1 MTTLVRVSLLGL
13 AALLLHGGLARA
25 EDDLPGSKDPPLFN
39 RMPGFFIRNYSDK
52 DFDTHEMRDAKLEPF
67 QVEGHV
73 TQILYVIQ
81 PGAKEPSR
89 AQVLRNYE
97 NAIKAIGGKVLYS
110 DYDGSS
116 FLTVVKDGKEIWV
129 EVSAYVTFQIQL
141 FVIEKQAMAQEIVA
155 NADVFKSDLAS
166 TGHAAVYGI
175 YFDTSKAV
183 VKPESQPA
191 LAEIAK
197 LLAANPG
204 LKLHVVGHTDSVG
217 TVEANLKLSQARAE
231 AVVQELVT
239 RYHVAPARLRGY
251 GVSSL
256 APVAP
261 NDSDAGRAKNRRVEL
276 VKQ

>member
-1 MTTLVRVSLLGL
+1 MTTLLRVSLLVL
-13 AALLLHGGLARA
+13 AALLLHAGLARA
-25 EDDLPGSKDPPLFN
+25 EDDLPGSKDPALFN
-39 RMPGFFIRNYSDK
+39 RMPGFFIRYYSDK
-52 DFDTHEMRDAKLEPF
+52 EFDTHEMRDPKLQPF
-67 QVEGHV
+67 KVEGHV
-73 TQILYVIQ
+73 TQILYALQ

-116 FLTVVKDGKEIWV
+116 FLTVVRDGKEIWV
-129 EVSAYVTFQIQL
+129 EVSAYVTFEIQL
-141 FVIEKQAMAQEIVA
+141 WVIEKKAMAQEIVA
-155 NADVFKSDLAS
+155 NADVFKTDLAT

-175 YFDTSKAV
+175 YFDTNKAV

-197 LLAANPG
+197 LLAANPA
-204 LKLHVVGHTDSVG
+204 LKLNVVGHTDSVG
-217 TVEANLKLSQARAE
+217 TVEANLKLSQARAD
-231 AVVQELVT
+231 AVVQELVAHH
-239 RYHVAPARLRGY
+239 RVAAARLRGY

-261 NDSDAGRAKNRRVEL
+261 NDSEDGRAKNRRVEL